1 MSYARLSHRL
11 FNPAPPVAEL
21 TYGALIV
28 AGGYFALLFLLTS
41 R

>member
-1 MSYARLSHRL
+1 
-11 FNPAPPVAEL
+11 VAEL